1 MVSQYP
7 NVAAPRDGLIGGLGD
22 AVRIRQT
29 ARSQTG
35 QDLCE
40 PIRLEADQVE
50 IETGKLERPE
60 FIV

>member
-1 MVSQYP
+1 
-7 NVAAPRDGLIGGLGD
+7 LGD